1 MGIYQE
7 KRWCSTVLRSHKARS
22 SIELRHS
29 PWSEN
34 FSVTGGFSNL
44 NTFNFWETGKNGDD
58 FSIYKSVH
66 IYHFKILKTK
76 KIKCLVLLLLKI
88 WFQFDLNSARKYGF
102 KAFVQCKIYLFSLII
117 LRLKV
122 CSVHCAT
129 VAANLKKDPNLLE
142 IRYKCSTIM

>member
-1 MGIYQE
+1 MEIVFFLVQNRRFRPM
-7 KRWCSTVLRSHKARS
+7 KRANDWFWWGFIRKKGWCSTVLRSHKARS
-22 SIELRHS
+22 SVELRHS

-76 KIKCLVLLLLKI
+76 KINASVYFFWRYGSNSIWIPQENMASKLLSNVRFI
-88 WFQFDLNSARKYGF
+88 SSRS
-102 KAFVQCKIYLFSLII
+102 LFW
-117 LRLKV
+117 
-122 CSVHCAT
+122 
-129 VAANLKKDPNLLE
+129 D
-142 IRYKCSTIM
+142 